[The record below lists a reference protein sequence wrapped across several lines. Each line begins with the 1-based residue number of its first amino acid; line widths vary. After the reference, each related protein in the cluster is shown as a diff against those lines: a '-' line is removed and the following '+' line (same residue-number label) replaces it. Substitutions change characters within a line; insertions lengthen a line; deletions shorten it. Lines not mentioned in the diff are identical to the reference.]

1 MRNLLGLTQFL
12 CGMQINYPAIGV
24 FMNATIVPLPW
35 WPKREGLIFKWA
47 LTARAG
53 MEDRTH
59 PRWWYPDVLENVLV
73 PVDSMGAVSEKLR
86 SITKEQVNCQT
97 ITYEYVVSSDRRMIM

>member
-1 MRNLLGLTQFL
+1 
-12 CGMQINYPAIGV
+12 MQINYPAIGV
-24 FMNATIVPLPW
+24 FMNATIAPLPW
-35 WPKREGLIFKWA
+35 WPKREGLIFNWA

-59 PRWWYPDVLENVLV
+59 PRWWYPDVLEDVLV

-97 ITYEYVVSSDRRMIM
+97 ITHEYVVSSDRRMIM